1 MTVPQADDVY
11 WPARLFHLLAPEAE
25 EPAAAA
31 AEAVVMLPS
40 SPAGLPMGIVSPV
53 VVGGAKA
60 AGGKGRA
67 PPPSS
72 TSSTWSE
79 RLVGFE
85 GGPTVMC
92 RLFGARNEEEALLSV
107 PRAGLR
113 PFPRVLREAPL
124 DSSNAPLV
132 RARLAALEWAARHP
146 QHSHAPAA
154 TAPAALP
161 PAKAMGALVGRGIEV
176 LMLTQA
182 EWSKGLVE
190 SYDETSGSHFVVY
203 ADGNVEWLS
212 LHSGH
217 YAWELLDDDANA
229 ELRAAIAIARRSRLR
244 CSLPGRPLAQTPQ
257 GDRLYGPPAE
267 CQHCHAPST
276 APGSLLSCC
285 RCAGTYHPGCLYEPE
300 MQAGAQVLAVEGRW
314 VCDQCASCEAC
325 GAVSPSELRGHW
337 PVKGPTGALQGP
349 WRHESGRGKGQLL
362 CVGCANAVK
371 YGGRCASTL
380 QR

>member
-146 QHSHAPAA
+146 QLSHAPAA

-161 PAKAMGALVGRGIEV
+161 PA
-176 LMLTQA
+176 
-182 EWSKGLVE
+182 
-190 SYDETSGSHFVVY
+190 
-203 ADGNVEWLS
+203 
-212 LHSGH
+212 
-217 YAWELLDDDANA
+217 
-229 ELRAAIAIARRSRLR
+229 
-244 CSLPGRPLAQTPQ
+244 
-257 GDRLYGPPAE
+257 
-267 CQHCHAPST
+267 
-276 APGSLLSCC
+276 
-285 RCAGTYHPGCLYEPE
+285 
-300 MQAGAQVLAVEGRW
+300 
-314 VCDQCASCEAC
+314 
-325 GAVSPSELRGHW
+325 
-337 PVKGPTGALQGP
+337 
-349 WRHESGRGKGQLL
+349 
-362 CVGCANAVK
+362 
-371 YGGRCASTL
+371 
-380 QR
+380 